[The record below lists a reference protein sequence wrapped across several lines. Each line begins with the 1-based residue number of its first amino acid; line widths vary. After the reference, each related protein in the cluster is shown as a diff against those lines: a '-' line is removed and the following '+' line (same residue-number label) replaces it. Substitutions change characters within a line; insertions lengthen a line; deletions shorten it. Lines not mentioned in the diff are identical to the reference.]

1 MFSRLRLKWET
12 ATFRVEVVHIWW
24 LNQSQTESVL
34 QMEIVKNLPEY
45 IQKQLENRHG
55 RAGRGRL
62 WVADELGHVQVDP
75 WTDTPLS
82 KDLRSDF
89 GGIAFRSKD
98 YYILK
103 NLPGIITDTKLNKIP
118 LVWQDESIIE
128 LTLAN

>member
-1 MFSRLRLKWET
+1 MEDNT
-12 ATFRVEVVHIWW
+12 IYIWW

-34 QMEIVKNLPEY
+34 QMEIVKNMPEY

-62 WVADELGHVQVDP
+62 WVADGLGHVQVDP
-75 WTDTPLS
+75 WPDTPLA
-82 KDLRSDF
+82 KDLGSDF
-89 GGIAFRSKD
+89 GGITFRSKD

-128 LTLAN
+128 LKLAN